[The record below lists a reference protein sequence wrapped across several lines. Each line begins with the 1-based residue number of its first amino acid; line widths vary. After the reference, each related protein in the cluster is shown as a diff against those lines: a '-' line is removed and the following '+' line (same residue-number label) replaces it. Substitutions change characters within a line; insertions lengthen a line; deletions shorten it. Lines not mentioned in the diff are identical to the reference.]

1 MFYYKIVGVTL
12 ASCYQLPSFKAF
24 VCGQSDAD
32 VTLEKTKDQPPMGQD
47 IISGAIAHRRL
58 DDGWF
63 YHSPKTDRTGLVV
76 SSDYTRLRMYG
87 EERSVMDQQ
96 QEWMVRLALEC
107 LLALRGYVSLHAAA
121 VEVGQEAYAFSGP
134 SGVGKSTRAGAWLR
148 AFDDAALISGD
159 RPLIG
164 VSDLTLYGVPWDG
177 KEQCFRNVS
186 FPLKAICEVQRSDT
200 ADVRDM
206 SFSERR
212 KLLMNQCF
220 IPMWDTDTA
229 LTQIVNIT
237 RLAKTAK
244 IVRVFCGTSTED
256 AVRVHE
262 MLQRHTDSV

>member
-1 MFYYKIVGVTL
+1 MFYYKIAGVTL

-32 VTLEKTKDQPPMGQD
+32 VTLEKTDEQPPRGQD

-76 SSDYTRLRMYG
+76 SSDYTRLRMFG
-87 EERSVMDQQ
+87 EEGPLMDQQ

-200 ADVRDM
+200 AAVCEM

-212 KLLMNQCF
+212 ELLTTQCF

-229 LTQIVNIT
+229 LIQMKNIAQ
-237 RLAKTAK
+237 LARTAE
-244 IVRVFCGTSTED
+244 IVRVFCGTSRED
-256 AVRVHE
+256 AVRLYE
-262 MLQRHTDSV
+262 LLQR

>member
-1 MFYYKIVGVTL
+1 MFYYKIAGVTL

-32 VTLEKTKDQPPMGQD
+32 VTLEKTDEQPPRGQD

-76 SSDYTRLRMYG
+76 SSDYTRLRMFG
-87 EERSVMDQQ
+87 EEGPLMDQQ

-159 RPLIG
+159 RPLIS

-200 ADVRDM
+200 AAVCEM

-229 LTQIVNIT
+229 LTQIINIT
-237 RLAKTAK
+237 RLAKTAE